1 MILFSGQIL
10 STNKEDLKNNIIK
23 FEQLNIDLTNLKTS
37 TIKLP
42 KLQETTTLDL
52 TKCVINST
60 TNKSLNCIENSKK
73 EIITVLNRRIVLPT
87 YIPLI
92 ALLCSFLLIKK
103 HNKKRNFLLNKYSI
117 FIFSF
122 LILLYAELII
132 RYTGISKTVGILFII
147 SPLILIPIIYSFII
161 FKLSRESVR

>member
-1 MILFSGQIL
+1 MRAIAGRQMRG
-10 STNKEDLKNNIIK
+10 
-23 FEQLNIDLTNLKTS
+23 
-37 TIKLP
+37 LP
-42 KLQETTTLDL
+42 QGAR
-52 TKCVINST
+52 
-60 TNKSLNCIENSKK
+60 LNCVDNSGAKLI

>member
-1 MILFSGQIL
+1 
-10 STNKEDLKNNIIK
+10 
-23 FEQLNIDLTNLKTS
+23 LNIDLTNLQTS

-52 TKCVINST
+52 TKCVVNST

-103 HNKKRNFLLNKYSI
+103 RHKKRNFLLNKYSI
-117 FIFSF
+117 FVFSF
-122 LILLYAELII
+122 LVLLYAELII
-132 RYTGISKTVGILFII
+132 RYTGISKTVGILFIV
-147 SPLILIPIIYSFII
+147 SPLILIPIIYSYII